1 MKRSLLLLVLLFA
14 SFFRPQQVGASP
26 TAALARRLSSLLRWT
41 PRASL
46 KTPLSEDVLQF
57 ESGYLVE
64 TIVEG
69 NKLGVT
75 PHTVRVSPE
84 GELIAVDSVNSNIV
98 RITPPLSAYSRA
110 RLVAGSFQGYS
121 GHVDGKPSDARFNHP
136 KGVTMDGKGNIYV
149 ADTSNMAIR
158 KIGESGVTTI
168 AGGKSNAAGYR
179 DGPSEDARFSSDFDV
194 VYVGSIC
201 SLLVVDRGN
210 AALRQIFLQDNDCA
224 YQYSAVSS
232 SDIIL
237 VVGAVLVGYV
247 SCLIQLGFGASLL
260 AKKRPIFGGQP
271 SPVAEKLRDKQDAPW
286 PSCRRILPDLYR
298 LCAEMFSQASVRFS
312 LHDLIPG
319 KSKMLRGMPEE
330 RRGRTPVLKQKSS
343 AAAAAG
349 EALQAA
355 HLKQQKNLK
364 SSLQRDSLTPI
375 KHRKRQEFTEFYGLA
390 ARHHETRGSEVNSR
404 PAEVNS
410 VDRKLE
416 HFNARS
422 KYAGLDS
429 RHQSRSAQ
437 RVD

>member
-41 PRASL
+41 PRASQD
-46 KTPLSEDVLQF
+46 TPERGGKQAR
-57 ESGYLVE
+57 
-64 TIVEG
+64 
-69 NKLGVT
+69 VT

-98 RITPPLSAYSRA
+98 RITPPLSQGETGC
-110 RLVAGSFQGYS
+110 GSFQGYS
-121 GHVDGKPSDARFNHP
+121 GHVDGKSSDARFNHP

-194 VYVGSIC
+194 IYVGSIC

-298 LCAEMFSQASVRFS
+298 LCAEMFSQASK
-312 LHDLIPG
+312 DAE
-319 KSKMLRGMPEE
+319 GMPEE